1 MKTLLKFFLILL
13 FFQPAF
19 AQEKT
24 LAEKLGY
31 KKNDI
36 LLIINNDDS
45 GMSYASNQGTIEG
58 MENGLISSSTIMFNC
73 PWSLDIVNYVKQHPD
88 KHFGVHLTLT
98 SEWKNYKWSSVASSN
113 TVSSLLDPNGYLW
126 RSVEEV
132 YQHGDP
138 EHAYLEGKAQIEKAL
153 HYGLPITHIDSHMG
167 TFQLKPA
174 YIEKYVQLAVDFN
187 LPLRMASQSTLAKYG
202 MPNLR
207 RDCAKKG
214 LVFTDYMVYEELANY
229 KDDVE
234 GFWLK
239 VINDLKPGVTE
250 LYLHASKDTDDL
262 RVFTGSWKKRIAELE
277 VFTKSEK
284 IKAAI
289 KGRNIHIISY
299 KPLYDLQQMQNK
311 K

>member
-1 MKTLLKFFLILL
+1 
-13 FFQPAF
+13 
-19 AQEKT
+19 
-24 LAEKLGY
+24 
-31 KKNDI
+31 
-36 LLIINNDDS
+36 
-45 GMSYASNQGTIEG
+45 
-58 MENGLISSSTIMFNC
+58 
-73 PWSLDIVNYVKQHPD
+73 
-88 KHFGVHLTLT
+88 
-98 SEWKNYKWSSVASSN
+98 
-113 TVSSLLDPNGYLW
+113 
-126 RSVEEV
+126 EV

-174 YIEKYVQLAVDFN
+174 YIAKYVQLAVDFN

-207 RDCAKKG
+207 RDCEKKG
-214 LVFTDYMVYEELANY
+214 LVFTYYMHYEELAKY

-234 GFWLK
+234 GCWLK
-239 VINDLKPGVTE
+239 VINNLKPGVSE

-284 IKAAI
+284 IKA
-289 KGRNIHIISY
+289 
-299 KPLYDLQQMQNK
+299 
-311 K
+311 

>member
-1 MKTLLKFFLILL
+1 MKTLGFLIALFLL
-13 FFQPAF
+13 IPGLQ
-19 AQEKT
+19 AQEKS
-24 LAEKLGY
+24 LVEKLGY
-31 KKNDI
+31 QKSDV

-45 GMSYASNQGTIEG
+45 GMSYASNLGTIGG
-58 MENGLISSSTIMFNC
+58 MTEGLITSSTIMFNC
-73 PWSLDIVNYVKQHPD
+73 PWSLDIVNFAKANPD
-88 KHFGVHLTLT
+88 KHFGVHLVLT

-132 YQHGDP
+132 YQHGKA

-167 TFQLKPA
+167 TFQLKA
-174 YIEKYVQLAVDFN
+174 EYIEQYVRLAKEFN

-207 RDCAKKG
+207 KACEAQG
-214 LVFTDYMVYEELANY
+214 LVFVDYLIYEELKDY

-234 GFWLK
+234 KFWLQ
-239 VINDLKPGVTE
+239 VISNLKPGVTE
-250 LYLHASKDTDDL
+250 LYLHASKETDDL
-262 RVFTGSWKKRIAELE
+262 KVFTGSWKKRMMELE

-284 IKAAI
+284 IRQLLKE
-289 KGRNIHIISY
+289 KNIHLISY
-299 KPLYDLQQMQNK
+299 KPLLDLQRK
-311 K
+311 AKP